1 MEIAK
6 EKGETFKDFDKSDY
20 ASGTYFEKYETT
32 DYSPVTEKVQQLFE
46 GIHIPDKRRLDKFKR
61 ASAEEWFIQLIS
73 SCHRSYAIDQLRSK
87 CNFKRNADCKSNRI
101 KNVCEMRQHIIQCR
115 IYQKIRSGTINL
127 LTI

>member
-46 GIHIPDKRRLDKFKR
+46 
-61 ASAEEWFIQLIS
+61 EFIFQ
-73 SCHRSYAIDQLRSK
+73 
-87 CNFKRNADCKSNRI
+87 
-101 KNVCEMRQHIIQCR
+101 
-115 IYQKIRSGTINL
+115 QKKIGQV
-127 LTI
+127 

>member
-46 GIHIPDKRRLDKFKR
+46 GIHIPTKRRLDKFKR
-61 ASAEEWFIQLIS
+61 ASAEEWFIQLIIVLPS
-73 SCHRSYAIDQLRSK
+73 LLRNRSVTFKMQLQ
-87 CNFKRNADCKSNRI
+87 A
-101 KNVCEMRQHIIQCR
+101 
-115 IYQKIRSGTINL
+115 
-127 LTI
+127 